1 MVESRD
7 SELLM
12 MYQYPI
18 TVIGKKLI
26 ALVGSQGT
34 FLLVVVFREEQGAD
48 LLGSL
53 VVNAEA
59 REGLHC

>member
-1 MVESRD
+1 MVESKD
-7 SELLM
+7 SNLLR
-12 MYQYPI
+12 MYQYTI
-18 TVIGKKLI
+18 AVVGKELI
-26 ALVGSQGT
+26 ALIGSQGT